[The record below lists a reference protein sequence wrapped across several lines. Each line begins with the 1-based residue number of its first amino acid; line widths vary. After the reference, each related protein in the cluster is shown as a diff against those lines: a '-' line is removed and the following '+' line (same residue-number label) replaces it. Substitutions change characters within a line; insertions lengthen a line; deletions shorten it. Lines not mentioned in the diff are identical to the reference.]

1 MEKKKK
7 KSSKKET
14 RLLEFS
20 ENKCHSQAN
29 GRGGTKHSGVGA
41 APTLINTKR
50 TVHGSHAALE
60 ELGCAGSGRSDGGK
74 VPSGSGDS
82 LPLPVTTASPKQW
95 VSKEHNEM

>member
-1 MEKKKK
+1 MSHEKKK

-14 RLLEFS
+14 RLLEFR

-29 GRGGTKHSGVGA
+29 GRGGTKHSGA
-41 APTLINTKR
+41 APTLMNTKR
-50 TVHGSHAALE
+50 TVHGSHGALE
-60 ELGCAGSGRSDGGK
+60 ELGCAGSGPSDGGK

-82 LPLPVTTASPKQW
+82 QPLPVTTASPKQW